1 VLVKKGDNNMLKLK
15 EIRLKK
21 GLKQSDIAKILG
33 VTRQS
38 ATRYELEQSKL
49 NQDEIIKLCL
59 ALDVTPDELLGYEEA
74 YQKYTE
80 YLKTLDEEDSLN

>member
-1 VLVKKGDNNMLKLK
+1 MLKLK

-80 YLKTLDEEDSLN
+80 YLQSLDDEETEN